1 METEQVVRKVASFSR
16 PREAAR
22 AVCRTLRTWSSLG
35 QLERKELEVTVEGSG
50 KVFSGGNSLALLE
63 LTGT

>member
-1 METEQVVRKVASFSR
+1 M
-16 PREAAR
+16 
-22 AVCRTLRTWSSLG
+22 CRTLRTWSSLG

>member
-1 METEQVVRKVASFSR
+1 MGSFSR

-22 AVCRTLRTWSSLG
+22 AVHRTLRAWSGLG
-35 QLERKELEVTVEGSG
+35 QLEEKELEVAVEGSG
-50 KVFSGGNSLALLE
+50 KVFSGRNSLALLE